1 MSLGKEDLIRII
13 TVLNTLH
20 DETASFFNMRGLDPT
35 PESRA
40 SKELAAFRTESVLT
54 AYTQGNLLIEV
65 SADQL
70 IALFRSLT
78 EPVLTIAPW
87 TSVRAIMESSALAS
101 WLLDPGIIA
110 RERVQRSFAFRYE
123 GLTQQVKFARA
134 SGLDTSK
141 AAARIDD
148 VEKLA
153 LSFGFL
159 RIEDAKGRRIGIGQ
173 QFPKVTDLIGSVL
186 NEEAN
191 YRLLSAFTHAHSWA
205 IQQLSFS
212 KSQESNPEDMVFR
225 RNTTYF
231 EKALQ
236 PEAVVFLCHR
246 AAYAFAKPIWYKAQL
261 YGYELPEFIKML
273 NNVFDSLRFSTT
285 SRFWN
290 G

>member
-1 MSLGKEDLIRII
+1 MILVKEDLIRII
-13 TVLNTLH
+13 SALNTLL
-20 DETASFFNMRGLDPT
+20 DEAASFFNIRGFDQS
-35 PESRA
+35 PESKA
-40 SKELAAFRTESVLT
+40 VAELASFRTKSVQA
-54 AYTQGNLLIEV
+54 AYSQGDLLIDV
-65 SADQL
+65 SADHL

-101 WLLDPGIIA
+101 WLLDPSIIA
-110 RERVQRSFAFRYE
+110 RERVQRSFSFRYE

-134 SGLDTSK
+134 SGLCADK
-141 AAARIDD
+141 ALSRIDD
-148 VEKLA
+148 IEKLA
-153 LSFGFL
+153 LNLGFL

-186 NEEAN
+186 NEEAI
-191 YRLLSAFTHAHSWA
+191 YRLLSAFTRAHFWA

-212 KSQESNPEDMVFR
+212 KSQEINPEDTVFTH
-225 RNTTYF
+225 NTTYF

-236 PEAVVFLCHR
+236 PEAVVFLCHK
-246 AAYAFAKPIWYKAQL
+246 AAYAFARPIWYKAQL